1 MTPEQREKVV
11 DALGLGA
18 TLPEAAGA
26 SRVPLRVV
34 REFFEQGK
42 LDRDRGKDTDAATFH
57 EDAWRARALW
67 RMGVRTDALAA
78 AQAGRRVSGDLTRL
92 LERDDSD
99 LEVAAADLSY
109 SDRILEASR
118 AYFDKRLH
126 EDPELKAIF
135 DRYRAAANDLLIAV
149 AK

>member
-67 RMGVRTDALAA
+67 RMSVRTDALAA

-92 LERDDSD
+92 LERDGLRSRGRSSRP
-99 LEVAAADLSY
+99 LLLRAD
-109 SDRILEASR
+109 DGGGAG
-118 AYFDKRLH
+118 
-126 EDPELKAIF
+126 
-135 DRYRAAANDLLIAV
+135 LLRSTDAGGPAV
-149 AK
+149 QGRGRPVP